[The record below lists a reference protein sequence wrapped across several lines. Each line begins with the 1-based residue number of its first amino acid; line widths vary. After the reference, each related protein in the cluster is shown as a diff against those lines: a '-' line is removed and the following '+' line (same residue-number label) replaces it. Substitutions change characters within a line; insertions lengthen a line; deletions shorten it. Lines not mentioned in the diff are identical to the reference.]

1 MTFSFFLYLCPG
13 FKILM
18 MKNLLQLVIIGLAV
32 VLTTGC
38 TKKKQHD
45 DIIVKTVETPK
56 PQGPIKMQ
64 SYSQKKD
71 IQWLGKDYQ
80 VAIDRVA
87 DDSLRMVKDETG
99 QQFVDNRITLRV
111 IRSDGS
117 SFFTRTFTKMS
128 FDAQLDEDYRKTG
141 ILEGI
146 VFDKV
151 DGNNLVFAGSVSH
164 PQTDEYIPLV
174 VTVSN
179 FGDVSIKR
187 DELMDTTGSLE
198 PETSSEEGV

>member
-1 MTFSFFLYLCPG
+1 
-13 FKILM
+13 

-117 SFFTRTFTKMS
+117 SFFTRTFTKM
-128 FDAQLDEDYRKTG
+128 
-141 ILEGI
+141 
-146 VFDKV
+146 
-151 DGNNLVFAGSVSH
+151 
-164 PQTDEYIPLV
+164 
-174 VTVSN
+174 
-179 FGDVSIKR
+179 
-187 DELMDTTGSLE
+187 
-198 PETSSEEGV
+198 